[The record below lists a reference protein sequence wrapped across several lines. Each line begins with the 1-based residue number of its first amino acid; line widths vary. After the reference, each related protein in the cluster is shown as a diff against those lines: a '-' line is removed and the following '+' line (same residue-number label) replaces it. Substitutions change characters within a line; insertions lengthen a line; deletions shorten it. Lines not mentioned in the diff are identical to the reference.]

1 VLSAYLARAQ
11 HVWIGRVELATSAA
25 HDRRSIDLK
34 GGRLMETIIADLVSR
49 FEAGRLTRRQLIQG
63 LSMLAATGMSPAA
76 DAAQAAGLQG
86 TGIDHVSIL
95 VDDLQRSAAFYQ
107 RVFGMNPLS
116 EDKPNQ
122 ILRLGLKRTTV
133 SLRHEGPAGV
143 VDHFAISVENFD
155 REAVTRKLAGHGLTP
170 QQNVQFGFH
179 IKDPDGVVVQIV

>member
-1 VLSAYLARAQ
+1 
-11 HVWIGRVELATSAA
+11 
-25 HDRRSIDLK
+25 
-34 GGRLMETIIADLVSR
+34 METTIADLVHR
-49 FEAGRLTRRQLIQG
+49 FEGGGLTRRQLIQG
-63 LSMLAATGMSPAA
+63 LSMLMAAATSPAA
-76 DAAQAAGLQG
+76 GAAQTGELRG

-95 VDDLQRSAAFYQ
+95 VADLQRSALFYQ
-107 RVFGMNPLS
+107 SVFGMTPVS

-122 ILRLGLKRTTV
+122 ILRLGMKRTIV

-155 REAVTRKLAGHGLTP
+155 RQAVTQRLASHGLTP